1 MANEFNLKKDLE
13 VYLYDSTAA
22 AGSQYLKLDVSED
35 VNFSQTFANSS
46 YTTKTIHSQH
56 LLHQTPNIKRANPA
70 NFSFTIPLLQEND
83 LRVVFDR
90 LVKFKTSTS
99 TLQDFDLFF
108 RYPVGDDDIFKI
120 ETCVITEGLFVI
132 NQAQPLLLSVSGEG
146 TKLTRLDSSG
156 RTAFATALGN
166 NLATRSTTRTFQSLN
181 FLELFYNSQTWP
193 RNVSAI
199 SLELQ
204 NDIEWTKNNTVHTG
218 IATTDHAST
227 LYPSTFTLK
236 ERKLGGSVTLYV
248 DAELGSA
255 INEGNNLPQTWKQFA
270 VSPAAGDSEAFR
282 IKAGAVSD
290 FSKGI
295 KFVVPDHEI
304 TFTDRVT
311 PEQVMI
317 HNFDFSFTPVTST
330 NLDNILTYN

>member
-90 LVKFKTSTS
+90 LVKFKTGTS

-108 RYPVGDDDIFKI
+108 RYATGDDDDIFKI

-156 RTAFATALGN
+156 RTAFANA
-166 NLATRSTTRTFQSLN
+166 
-181 FLELFYNSQTWP
+181 
-193 RNVSAI
+193 
-199 SLELQ
+199 
-204 NDIEWTKNNTVHTG
+204 
-218 IATTDHAST
+218 
-227 LYPSTFTLK
+227 
-236 ERKLGGSVTLYV
+236 
-248 DAELGSA
+248 
-255 INEGNNLPQTWKQFA
+255 A
-270 VSPAAGDSEAFR
+270 VSN
-282 IKAGAVSD
+282 
-290 FSKGI
+290 
-295 KFVVPDHEI
+295 
-304 TFTDRVT
+304 
-311 PEQVMI
+311 I
-317 HNFDFSFTPVTST
+317 HIYTSQ
-330 NLDNILTYN
+330 